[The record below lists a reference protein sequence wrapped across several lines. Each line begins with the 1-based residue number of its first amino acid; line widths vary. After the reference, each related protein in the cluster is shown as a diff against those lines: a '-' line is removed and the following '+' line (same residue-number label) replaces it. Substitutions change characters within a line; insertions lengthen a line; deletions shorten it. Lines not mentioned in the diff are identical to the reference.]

1 MINDRKIKTVQDK
14 IRLAISQIE
23 KEENVKIEFGS
34 VRYNVAQ
41 YSTQMSVKTLEKTES
56 VDNVFKSLC
65 ARLGFTQNIIGMK
78 FESTGGLY
86 EIVDIQTKNRKY
98 PIIAVSPKGTRFKYS
113 VAHIKKLI
121 GGDKIINRNANL
133 DKLIDG

>member
-1 MINDRKIKTVQDK
+1 MINDKKIKTVQDK
-14 IRLAISQIE
+14 IRLAIAQIE

-78 FESTGGLY
+78 FESTGGMY

-113 VAHIKKLI
+113 VPHIKKLI

-133 DKLIDG
+133 EKLING

>member
-14 IRLAISQIE
+14 IRLAICQIE
-23 KEENVKIEFGS
+23 IVENVKIEFGS

-113 VAHIKKLI
+113 VTHIKKLI

-133 DKLIDG
+133 EKLING

>member
-78 FESTGGLY
+78 FESTGGIY

-113 VAHIKKLI
+113 VPHIKKLI

-133 DKLIDG
+133 DKLING

>member
-113 VAHIKKLI
+113 VPHIKKLI

-133 DKLIDG
+133 DKLING

>member
-78 FESTGGLY
+78 FESTGGMY

-113 VAHIKKLI
+113 VPHIKKLI

-133 DKLIDG
+133 EKLING